1 MPCFK
6 PLQGF
11 LSHSGKGI
19 SFNPKTG
26 YVDRP
31 MVVPCGQCI
40 GCKLE
45 RSRQWAVRAVH
56 ESKLHHLNCFVTLT
70 YSDDKIPPGGTLVKK
85 HLQDFWKR
93 LRKKYTGLKIRYL
106 ACGEYG
112 DNTHRPHYH
121 AIIFG
126 LDFPDK
132 RIISSKGGND
142 LYSSPTLES
151 LWGHGFCTI
160 GAVTFDTAAYV
171 ARYTTKK
178 ITGDQAERH
187 YRGRLPEFLSC
198 SLRPGIGAA
207 FFERFAPEITLHDTV
222 VSRAVE
228 AKPPIYYDK
237 LHKRVNPARALQ
249 TKRERKLNALEP
261 ARQANSTPDRL
272 RVREEVTKAKLS
284 IKSRT
289 L

>member
-1 MPCFK
+1 M
-6 PLQGF
+6 
-11 LSHSGKGI
+11 SGKGI
-19 SFNPKTG
+19 SFNPRTG

-31 MVVPCGQCI
+31 MQVPCGQCI

-56 ESKLHHLNCFVTLT
+56 EAKLHTLNCYVTLT
-70 YSDDKIPPGGTLVKK
+70 YTDAPEGGTLVKK

-93 LRKKYTGLKIRYL
+93 LRKHYPGLRIRYL

-112 DNTHRPHYH
+112 ENLGRPHYH

-132 RIISSKGGND
+132 RVHSRKGENT
-142 LYSSPTLES
+142 LYTSATLERI
-151 LWGHGFCTI
+151 WQHGFCTV
-160 GAVTFDTAAYV
+160 GAVTFDSAAYV
-171 ARYTTKK
+171 SRYTTKK
-178 ITGDQAERH
+178 ISGEKADSH
-187 YRGRLPEFLSC
+187 YQGRLPEFLSC
-198 SLRPGIGAA
+198 SLRPGIGAE
-207 FFERFAPEITLHDTV
+207 FFGQFHPEITLHDAV
-222 VSRAVE
+222 ISRAVE
-228 AKPPIYYDK
+228 AKPPRYYDK
-237 LHKRVNPARALQ
+237 LHKRLNPTGALHTQ
-249 TKRERKLNALEP
+249 RERKLQALEP

-272 RVREEVTKAKLS
+272 RVREEVTQAKLS